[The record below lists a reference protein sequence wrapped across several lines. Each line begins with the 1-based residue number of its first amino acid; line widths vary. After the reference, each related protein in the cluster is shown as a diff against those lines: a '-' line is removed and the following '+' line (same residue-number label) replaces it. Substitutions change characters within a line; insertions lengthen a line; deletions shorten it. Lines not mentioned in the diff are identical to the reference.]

1 MRWLQP
7 KNKGTRFRERP
18 WELIGGLSC
27 LRPSSLLW
35 PSILRV
41 LHDNRVKFTRIFC
54 AAASLRLPVQKNPCM
69 PSSRWRLILN
79 GKSAGDDA
87 LRDAVSVLRRRG
99 IALEVRVTWEAG
111 DAERYVS
118 EAIADGADTLIAAGG
133 DGTLSEVAATLAH
146 RDQPA
151 AQLPMLGLVPLGT
164 ANDFANA
171 AGIPLEPLQAL
182 ELIAGSQARAMDLI
196 KLVADDGQVH
206 WCANL
211 ASGGFGT
218 QVTVETDQGLK
229 RMLGGLAYLVTG
241 ISKLGKIQPIP
252 ARLRGPDFA
261 WDGDLIALGVGNG
274 RQAGGGQA
282 LCPDALIDDG
292 LLDVT
297 VVPELSG
304 EVAATVGT
312 LVSNGKGAALERVAV
327 RARLAWIEIDCPEP
341 LTLNLDGEPVES
353 RHFRI
358 DCVPGR
364 LRMHLPPDSPL
375 LA

>member
-1 MRWLQP
+1 
-7 KNKGTRFRERP
+7 
-18 WELIGGLSC
+18 
-27 LRPSSLLW
+27 
-35 PSILRV
+35 
-41 LHDNRVKFTRIFC
+41 
-54 AAASLRLPVQKNPCM
+54 M
-69 PSSRWRLILN
+69 PSPRWRLILN

-87 LRDAVSVLRRRG
+87 LRDAVSTLRGRG
-99 IALEVRVTWEAG
+99 IALDVRVTWEAG

-146 RDQPA
+146 RDEPA
-151 AQLPMLGLVPLGT
+151 ARLPMLGLVPLGT

-182 ELIAGSQARAMDLI
+182 ELVAGSQAMAMDLI
-196 KLVADDGQVH
+196 KVVADDGQVH

-218 QVTVETDQGLK
+218 QVTVETDEGLK
-229 RMLGGLAYLVTG
+229 KMLGGLAYLVTG
-241 ISKLGKIQPIP
+241 ISKLGKIQPIR
-252 ARLRGPDFA
+252 ARLQGPDFA
-261 WDGDLIALGVGNG
+261 WEGDLIALGIGNG

-282 LCPDALIDDG
+282 LCPDAFIDDG

-312 LVSNGKGAALERVAV
+312 LIANGKGAALERVAV
-327 RARLAWIEIDCPEP
+327 RARLAWIRIDCPEP
-341 LTLNLDGEPVES
+341 LILNLDGEPVES
-353 RHFRI
+353 RRFRI

-364 LRMHLPPDSPL
+364 VRMHLPTGSPL
-375 LA
+375 LK

>member
-1 MRWLQP
+1 
-7 KNKGTRFRERP
+7 
-18 WELIGGLSC
+18 
-27 LRPSSLLW
+27 
-35 PSILRV
+35 
-41 LHDNRVKFTRIFC
+41 
-54 AAASLRLPVQKNPCM
+54 M
-69 PSSRWRLILN
+69 PSPRWRLILN

-87 LRDAVSVLRRRG
+87 LRDAVSTMRGRG

-133 DGTLSEVAATLAH
+133 DGTLSEVSTALAH
-146 RDQPA
+146 RDEVAAALPA
-151 AQLPMLGLVPLGT
+151 LGLVPLGT
-164 ANDFANA
+164 ANDFADA
-171 AGIPLEPLQAL
+171 AQIPLQPLPAL
-182 ELIAGSQARAMDLI
+182 ELVARSRPTAMDLI
-196 KLVADDGQVH
+196 KLVADDGEVH

-218 QVTVETDQGLK
+218 QVTVETGEGLK
-229 RMLGGLAYLVTG
+229 QMLGGLAYLITG
-241 ISKLGKIQPIP
+241 ISKLGKLQPIR
-252 ARLRGPDFA
+252 ARLQGQDFG
-261 WDGDLIALGVGNG
+261 WEGDLIALGIGNG

-292 LLDVT
+292 LLDIT
-297 VVPELSG
+297 VVPDLAG
-304 EVAATVGT
+304 EVAATVGA
-312 LVSNGKGAALERVAV
+312 LVSNGKEAALERVAV

-341 LTLNLDGEPVES
+341 LTLNLDGEPVQS

-364 LRMHLPPDSPL
+364 VRMHLPPGSPL